1 MKQSPRIQSRKITDI
16 IKKIGGIPVG
26 KQNHKPGM
34 HDFVQYDDA
43 QMAVFFFLY
52 LGGVW
57 WGGQYCHILIFQNFQ
72 EKVNA
77 KEVVDMMFENVSSK
91 GSVRKS
97 IISDEILLPMADFCS

>member
-1 MKQSPRIQSRKITDI
+1 
-16 IKKIGGIPVG
+16 
-26 KQNHKPGM
+26 M
-34 HDFVQYDDA
+34 HGFVEYDNA
-43 QMAVFFFLY
+43 QVAVFYVFFPLPR
-52 LGGVW
+52 GVW

-97 IISDEILLPMADFCS
+97 IISDEILLLMADFCS